1 MYRAVRGTIG
11 SPNRCISSSS
21 SISCS
26 TKQARCSLSG
36 LLSCSLEPERWNLFK
51 WYTGMDLLDAQLA
64 ALIVVLASV
73 VALAVAQ
80 NKQGVAIKGFYHV
93 AFSLIYGTCLKGI
106 HGWME
111 LLEARLAA
119 LIVVLAVVVAAAAPN
134 KQGLAFKAGYYDA
147 VSLYL
152 GYSTNLVG
160 M

>member
-1 MYRAVRGTIG
+1 ME
-11 SPNRCISSSS
+11 
-21 SISCS
+21 
-26 TKQARCSLSG
+26 
-36 LLSCSLEPERWNLFK
+36 LLEAL
-51 WYTGMDLLDAQLA
+51 QA
-64 ALIVVLASV
+64 ALIVVLAAV

-119 LIVVLAVVVAAAAPN
+119 LIVVLAAVVVVAAAAAPN
-134 KQGLAFKAGYYDA
+134 KQGLAFKAEYYDA